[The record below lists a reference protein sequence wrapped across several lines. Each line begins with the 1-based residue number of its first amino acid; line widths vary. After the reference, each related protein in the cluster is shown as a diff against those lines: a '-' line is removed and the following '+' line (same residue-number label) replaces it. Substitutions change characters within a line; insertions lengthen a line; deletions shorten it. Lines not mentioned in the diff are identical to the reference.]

1 MFVKSAWIGVTCYYV
16 GGQDCGPRKQDKEE
30 QWKSYVNEIPFAK
43 IAGSSAD
50 RRCVWNDVA
59 GNKRERIIAKGMAR
73 LFARCGR
80 SAAEA
85 KMPKGDLAK

>member
-1 MFVKSAWIGVTCYYV
+1 MFAKSVLVDVTYV
-16 GGQDCGPRKQDKEE
+16 SGQSCGPRNQDKEE
-30 QWKSYVNEIPFAK
+30 QKQNYVNENPFPE
-43 IAGSSAD
+43 IAGWPAD

-59 GNKRERIIAKGMAR
+59 GNKRERIIAKGLAR
-73 LFARCGR
+73 LCARCGR